1 MDIYDTW
8 KSYKNKMEEYIL
20 KFNEANKS
28 GNFEDMKKAKENTKN
43 VYLKFVDML
52 KAEGES
58 NRLAFKDALDAF
70 KEDIRQMSDY
80 IKNNEGKKILNND
93 TKDDKQEMK
102 NNLDQVI
109 VREKPSVTW
118 DDVAGLTKA
127 KEALKEA
134 VIMPIRFPEI
144 FKGTRKPWKGILLYG
159 PPGTGKTFI
168 AKACAH
174 EMSESTFFSVS
185 SSDIMSKYVGESEKI
200 VKYLFEMARKEKS
213 SIIFIDEVDS
223 MTGNRSE
230 GDNESSK
237 RVKTEFLVQMDGVG
251 H

>member
-8 KSYKNKMEEYIL
+8 KAYKSKMEEYIL

-28 GNFEDMKKAKENTKN
+28 GNFDDMKRAKENTKN
-43 VYLKFVDML
+43 VYLKFVELL

-70 KEDIRQMSDY
+70 KEDIVQMSDY

-127 KEALKEA
+127 K
-134 VIMPIRFPEI
+134 
-144 FKGTRKPWKGILLYG
+144 
-159 PPGTGKTFI
+159 
-168 AKACAH
+168 
-174 EMSESTFFSVS
+174 
-185 SSDIMSKYVGESEKI
+185 
-200 VKYLFEMARKEKS
+200 
-213 SIIFIDEVDS
+213 
-223 MTGNRSE
+223 
-230 GDNESSK
+230 
-237 RVKTEFLVQMDGVG
+237 
-251 H
+251 